1 MKSKILFS
9 CSLLVFFLG
18 LGLLIA
24 AWNGNASVKAEW
36 PITGSVVQ
44 LSGSATG
51 WRAMAGVGS
60 LLLAVVLFLWGLIS
74 LATRPMR
81 RTRKEPLTQPPPGPE
96 ANGQA
101 ASH

>member
-24 AWNGNASVKAEW
+24 AWNGNASVKAGW
-36 PITGSVVQ
+36 PMSESVVQ

-60 LLLAVVLFLWGLIS
+60 LLLAVFLFLWGLIS

-81 RTRKEPLTQPPPGPE
+81 RARKEPLSPPPGPE